1 MGLHDKNKSCNNMS
15 VATTITTSTTTQRE
29 GKGGWRGWDG
39 EVTLSFVG
47 KAFWTSQVWKGVTHL
62 AGLKGSM

>member
-1 MGLHDKNKSCNNMS
+1 MS
-15 VATTITTSTTTQRE
+15 VATTIVTSTTTQ
-29 GKGGWRGWDG
+29 KGGKRGLKGWDG
-39 EVTLSFVG
+39 EMTLSFVG